1 MDLRTPGP
9 TPCPPE
15 VLAASARQMI
25 NHRGPEAADL
35 IRRVEGKLRTVY
47 GTEND
52 VLIISASGTGAMEA
66 AVVNTLSP
74 GERVLSVS
82 IGVFGDRF
90 ASIAE
95 TYGADVT
102 RIAVEMGHAAEPKA
116 IADAFGGDAT
126 YCALLIT
133 HNETSTG
140 VTNPIA
146 AIAQEIRGRGDDR
159 LILVD
164 AISSLSALS
173 LPVDAL
179 DLDVVLSGSQK
190 GWMAP
195 PGIAMASV
203 SERAWRAWEQ
213 ATMPRFYFD
222 FGRHR
227 DSQRKGQTPW
237 TPALS
242 VIFALDAG
250 LDLMLAEGLGAV
262 YERHRSV
269 GAYTRKRVREIGL
282 QLFAEESVAS
292 DTVTA
297 IRVPEGIAWP
307 ALSKELREAHGV
319 VVAGGQG
326 PLSGRIF
333 RIGHMGLVDEDDIE
347 RAVAAIEA
355 AVQTVAGV
363 APAGS

>member
-25 NHRGPEAADL
+25 NHRGPEAADM
-35 IRRVEGKLRTVY
+35 IRRIEAGLKAVY
-47 GTEND
+47 GTRND
-52 VLIISASGTGAMEA
+52 VLIMTASGTGALEA

-74 GERVLSVS
+74 GDKVLSVS

-95 TYGADVT
+95 TYGAGVT
-102 RIAVEMGHAAEPKA
+102 RLKVEPGHAASPPEVA
-116 IADAFGGDAT
+116 AAFAADAA
-126 YCALLIT
+126 YKALLLT

-140 VTNPIA
+140 VTNPVA
-146 AIAQEIRGRGDDR
+146 AIARAVRGSGDDR
-159 LILVD
+159 LLLVD
-164 AISSLSALS
+164 AISSLSAVS
-173 LPVDAL
+173 LPVDEL

-195 PGIAMASV
+195 PGLAMASV
-203 SERAWRAWEQ
+203 SDRAWRAWEQ
-213 ATMPRFYFD
+213 ARMPRFYFD

-227 DSQRKGQTPW
+227 ESQAKGQTPW

-242 VIFALDAG
+242 VMFALDAALG
-250 LDLMLAEGLGAV
+250 LMLAEGMGAI
-262 YERHRSV
+262 YERHAGV
-269 GAYTRKRVREIGL
+269 GQYTRRRVGEIGL
-282 QLFAEESVAS
+282 SLFADPAVAS

-297 IRVPEGIAWP
+297 VRVPEGVEWP
-307 ALSKELREAHGV
+307 ALSRELRERHGV

-326 PLSGRIF
+326 SLGGQIF
-333 RIGHMGLVDEDDIE
+333 RIGHMGYVSEDDIE
-347 RAVAAIEA
+347 RAMVALEA
-355 AVQTVAGV
+355 AV
-363 APAGS
+363 PAVRGGASA